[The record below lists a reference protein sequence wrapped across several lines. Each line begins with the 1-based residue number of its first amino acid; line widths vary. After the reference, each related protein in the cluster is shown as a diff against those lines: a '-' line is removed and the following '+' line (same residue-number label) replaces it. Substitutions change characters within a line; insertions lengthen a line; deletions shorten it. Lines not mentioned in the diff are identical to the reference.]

1 MLPKSEE
8 AHNAGTH
15 NSELTNGGVPSKNKP
30 ADEAVRFEDFAQ
42 NVTKHK
48 WKKIQGQATSTE
60 RNCKCQ

>member
-1 MLPKSEE
+1 MSPKSEE

-48 WKKIQGQATSTE
+48 WKKI
-60 RNCKCQ
+60 